1 MNLADEQLKQLDS
14 PLLTENE
21 RALLRCRVVA
31 DLIHTGRYDV
41 AREALGDLWRG
52 IGERPNIAG
61 LDEMTAA
68 EVLLQAGALS
78 GWLGAT
84 QKVQGAQA
92 AAKDLISESATIF
105 EKMGEADRQAAARG
119 DLALCY
125 WREGAYDEAR
135 ITLTKTYSL
144 TTDAELKAKITL
156 RLAVVESSAGRYADA
171 FRLLTDSA
179 PIFEKSTNHALR
191 GRFHA
196 ELAITLQV
204 LGAALRRSDY
214 LDQAIIEYTG
224 AIYHYEQSQHERYL
238 ATNENNLA
246 FLLYKLGRY
255 RDAHEHLDR
264 AQAILTRLK
273 DTGILAQV
281 DETRARVLVA
291 EQRYRDAERVLA
303 GAVRTLEKGD
313 EAALLAEAL
322 TVQGV
327 VWARLWVYDSSIGVL
342 RRAAELAEGVGAL
355 ASAGQAVLALIE
367 EHGATW
373 RLRPSE
379 VYEAYV
385 RADRLLKETQDAEDI
400 ARLRACARVVMR
412 RLTTVQFG
420 DKNFTLPGAV
430 HEFEANLI
438 AHALAESGGSVVTAA
453 RLLGLSHQT
462 FCSILNT
469 RHKQL
474 AAKRKP
480 PQKRL
485 KSIIKKPRRPAPAD

>member
-1 MNLADEQLKQLDS
+1 MVLRNLGSVAGS
-14 PLLTENE
+14 TEYF
-21 RALLRCRVVA
+21 
-31 DLIHTGRYDV
+31 DH
-41 AREALGDLWRG
+41 
-52 IGERPNIAG
+52 
-61 LDEMTAA
+61 
-68 EVLLQAGALS
+68 
-78 GWLGAT
+78 
-84 QKVQGAQA
+84 
-92 AAKDLISESATIF
+92 
-105 EKMGEADRQAAARG
+105 
-119 DLALCY
+119 
-125 WREGAYDEAR
+125 
-135 ITLTKTYSL
+135 
-144 TTDAELKAKITL
+144 
-156 RLAVVESSAGRYADA
+156 
-171 FRLLTDSA
+171 
-179 PIFEKSTNHALR
+179 
-191 GRFHA
+191 
-196 ELAITLQV
+196 
-204 LGAALRRSDY
+204 
-214 LDQAIIEYTG
+214 AIIEYTE
-224 AIYHYEQSQHERYL
+224 AIYHYEQARHERYVGRI
-238 ATNENNLA
+238 ENNLA

-255 RDAHEHLDR
+255 GDAHEHLDR
-264 AQAILTRLK
+264 AQTIFTRLR
-273 DTGILAQV
+273 DAGSLAQV

-303 GAVRTLEKGD
+303 GAVRTLEQGD

-400 ARLRACARVVMR
+400 ARLRACARVVIR

-420 DKNFTLPGAV
+420 DKNFTFPGAV

-438 AHALAESGGSVVTAA
+438 ERALEEAGGSVSAAA
-453 RLLGLSHQT
+453 RLLGLTHQT
-462 FCSILNT
+462 LGSILNT

-485 KSIIKKPRRPAPAD
+485 RSIIKKPRRSGPGD

>member
-1 MNLADEQLKQLDS
+1 MGTAE
-14 PLLTENE
+14 
-21 RALLRCRVVA
+21 CRP
-31 DLIHTGRYDV
+31 DY
-41 AREALGDLWRG
+41 
-52 IGERPNIAG
+52 
-61 LDEMTAA
+61 
-68 EVLLQAGALS
+68 
-78 GWLGAT
+78 
-84 QKVQGAQA
+84 
-92 AAKDLISESATIF
+92 F
-105 EKMGEADRQAAARG
+105 DR
-119 DLALCY
+119 
-125 WREGAYDEAR
+125 
-135 ITLTKTYSL
+135 
-144 TTDAELKAKITL
+144 
-156 RLAVVESSAGRYADA
+156 
-171 FRLLTDSA
+171 
-179 PIFEKSTNHALR
+179 
-191 GRFHA
+191 
-196 ELAITLQV
+196 
-204 LGAALRRSDY
+204 
-214 LDQAIIEYTG
+214 AIIEYT
-224 AIYHYEQSQHERYL
+224 AAAHHFELAKHERYVGRI
-238 ATNENNLA
+238 ENNLA

-255 RDAHEHLDR
+255 GDAHKHLDR
-264 AQAILTRLK
+264 AQTIFTRLR
-273 DTGILAQV
+273 DAGSLAQV
-281 DETRARVLVA
+281 DETRGRVLVA

-303 GAVRTLEKGD
+303 GAVRTLERGD

-420 DKNFTLPGAV
+420 DNNFTLPGAV

-438 AHALAESGGSVVTAA
+438 ERALEESGGSVVAAA

-462 FCSILNT
+462 FCSILKT
-469 RHKQL
+469 RHQQL

-485 KSIIKKPRRPAPAD
+485 KSIIKKPRRPGAGG